1 MCVIT
6 YYLHQHV
13 LVTLMTTFRAS
24 LDKNTINILTPSV
37 QDVYE
42 TAPSLQ
48 PNSLWRKFI
57 KSHKVRYQNMP

>member
-42 TAPSLQ
+42 TLQ
-48 PNSLWRKFI
+48 VYNQIYYEENL
-57 KSHKVRYQNMP
+57 